1 MMEGNHSNAPA
12 KTHVAPHPLPTEPHP
27 TCPAL
32 VLMNLALDLT
42 TWTQRHE
49 MCISFPVCDL
59 CRFGKHSHKLRDRG
73 GLGVSAVR
81 AKTGKWIVPTD
92 RIIKW
97 LDRKSLKLVLRT
109 YSKLKHTHTH
119 AHAHTHRDRHRHT
132 HTHTHTQTHTHT
144 HTRARTHSQTFG
156 LVLCCRWNRVCVG
169 ALGALEKNSS
179 SADGFAVWKSIHVKI
194 VVSSDHFKSL
204 QKLSTFTPERFRCPF
219 VSSNRDNETA
229 HWPRGGLTFHF
240 PGFAS
245 CFGCSSRDFP
255 ETAYG

>member
-1 MMEGNHSNAPA
+1 MEGNHSNAPA

-97 LDRKSLKLVLRT
+97 LDRKSLKLVLRI

-132 HTHTHTQTHTHT
+132 HTHTHRHT
-144 HTRARTHSQTFG
+144 HTRTHAHAHTVRPSVWFCAAVG
-156 LVLCCRWNRVCVG
+156 IESVLAHWVLLKR
-169 ALGALEKNSS
+169 
-179 SADGFAVWKSIHVKI
+179 IHRPPTV
-194 VVSSDHFKSL
+194 L
-204 QKLSTFTPERFRCPF
+204 QSGKAFTLKLSYHQIILNPFR
-219 VSSNRDNETA
+219 N
-229 HWPRGGLTFHF
+229 
-240 PGFAS
+240 
-245 CFGCSSRDFP
+245 
-255 ETAYG
+255 YG